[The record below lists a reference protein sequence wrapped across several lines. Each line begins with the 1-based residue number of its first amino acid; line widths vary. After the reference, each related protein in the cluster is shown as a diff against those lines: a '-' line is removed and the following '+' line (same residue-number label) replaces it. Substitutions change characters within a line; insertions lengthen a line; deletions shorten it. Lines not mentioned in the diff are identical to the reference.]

1 MPNLVR
7 LFSRKGVVIAKI
19 KSAFSYAPLIPMTA
33 STSKPS
39 AQRFD
44 YTILDAQTYQF
55 VKMQTGEIRT
65 LMRLTLESI
74 VQIGQKLK
82 LVKQQLGH
90 GNFRTWLQSE
100 FDWSIWTATKFMQVA
115 ERFEETNF
123 SGLDIAPSAL
133 YELAAPSTPE
143 AARDEVLTRAKA
155 GEAITYTTAKAVKQK
170 YIPPKAKVEV
180 VEEISTQD
188 EVQAIRNLPI
198 KSGSKVEIVAI
209 RPPATQAG
217 VLEQAPVVSEPVKLI
232 APSLP
237 QLPVISQSTTPS
249 TSVVEEASALWQLGK
264 GHLLYRGD
272 PNSPQFLEKM
282 PEQVSL
288 LFAFPPSLD
297 WHTSIRAKTRIITD
311 EYLPQGKD
319 VRLFEDMLETSIL
332 LYSKVGELVVS
343 CFVPSPELLSIINR
357 QDRYGLF
364 AEPDAKRV
372 NAIITDWKQ
381 AGLKVE
387 RLS

>member
-1 MPNLVR
+1 MPNLFR
-7 LFSRKGVVIAKI
+7 FCCYKGAVVAKI
-19 KSAFSYAPLIPMTA
+19 KGAFSYALLIPMPA
-33 STSKPS
+33 STPGSS
-39 AQRFD
+39 VQRFD

-55 VKMQTGEIRT
+55 VKTQTGEIRA
-65 LMRLTLESI
+65 LMKLSFESI
-74 VQIGQKLK
+74 IQIGQKLK

-90 GNFRTWLQSE
+90 GHFRAWLESE
-100 FDWSIWTATKFMQVA
+100 FNWGAWTASKFMQVA
-115 ERFEETNF
+115 DRFEGTNF

-143 AARDEVLTRAKA
+143 AARDEVLARAKA
-155 GEAITYTTAKAVKQK
+155 GEVITYTTAKAVKQK
-170 YIPPKAKVEV
+170 YTSPKAKVEV
-180 VEEISTQD
+180 VEELPAQD
-188 EVQAIRNLPI
+188 GAKAIATLPT
-198 KSGSKVEIVAI
+198 KSGSKLEIVAI
-209 RPPATQAG
+209 RPPASKAG
-217 VLEQAPVVSEPVKLI
+217 VVFEQAPVVSEPVKLI

-237 QLPVISQSTTPS
+237 QLPAVSQPTDS
-249 TSVVEEASALWQLGK
+249 TSIVEETSALWQFGK
-264 GHLLYRGD
+264 RHLLYNGD
-272 PNSPQFLEKM
+272 PNSPQFLEKI

-297 WHTSIRAKTRIITD
+297 WHTSIRAKTRIVTT

-343 CFVPSPELLSIINR
+343 CFMPSPELLSIINR
-357 QDRYGLF
+357 QDRYSLF
-364 AEPDAKRV
+364 AEPDVRRV

-387 RLS
+387 KVK